1 MLKIVVGSH
10 AGMALGRESWCQ
22 FPETKERGLDFR
34 FLGYFF
40 FPAVVLWVV
49 PQNVLSCHVL
59 LISLVCEVLYPCLRT
74 KKFKTCKPERPASF
88 IFFCSNP
95 FPSLCLADRTA
106 EKPPMLC
113 VAVDFKIPAR
123 YKGQKGSFPGGYW
136 DVNTRRNLSRS
147 NPPRTEDVRM

>member
-1 MLKIVVGSH
+1 MLTRLLFPQLDVSFQRQK
-10 AGMALGRESWCQ
+10 REGWTFASWVI
-22 FPETKERGLDFR
+22 
-34 FLGYFF
+34 FF

-59 LISLVCEVLYPCLRT
+59 LISLVCEGLYPCLRT

-95 FPSLCLADRTA
+95 FPSLCLADRPA

-113 VAVDFKIPAR
+113 VAVDFKIPAQ

-136 DVNTRRNLSRS
+136 DVTTRQNLSRS
-147 NPPRTEDVRM
+147 NPPRTDDVRM